1 MATDKVL
8 SSFSLNPRNASTD
21 QSKPKMTGRAE
32 VVFKGATVP
41 YTTAVWGPYKSDNGQ
56 EYYRLSIRPADPEL
70 AAKQDNMANGAV
82 PTPRPA
88 NAPANY
94 DESKA
99 RAGTGAI
106 FPTSDDERMTARA
119 KGPDHIRMFYGQAV
133 VLLPDGT
140 TSSID
145 PSAFARYAPND
156 KAKTTPTWYSG
167 NADHHDPE
175 AAAAARASK
184 SASAPSRPGA
194 PAHIE
199 GATQHYNFV

>member
-1 MATDKVL
+1 MTTTKLL
-8 SSFSLNPRNASTD
+8 SGFSLNPRNASTD
-21 QSKPKMTGRAE
+21 PSRPKMTGRAE
-32 VVFKGATVP
+32 IIFKGAAIP
-41 YTTAVWGPYKSDNGQ
+41 YTTAVWGPFKSEGGQ

-70 AAKQDNMANGAV
+70 AARQDNMANGSL
-82 PTPRPA
+82 PTPRPS

-106 FPTSDDERMTARA
+106 FPTSEEERAAARA

-140 TSSID
+140 TSAID
-145 PSAFARYAPND
+145 PSAFARYAAND
-156 KAKTTPTWYSG
+156 KSKSTPTWYSG
-167 NADHHDPE
+167 NADHHDPD
-175 AAAAARASK
+175 AAAAARAAK
-184 SASAPSRPGA
+184 SEHGPVRGGA
-194 PAHIE
+194 PAHLQ

>member
-1 MATDKVL
+1 
-8 SSFSLNPRNASTD
+8 
-21 QSKPKMTGRAE
+21 MTGRAE
-32 VVFKGATVP
+32 IEFKSQLIP
-41 YTTAVWGPYKSDNGQ
+41 YTTAVWGPYKTEDGQ

-70 AAKQDNMANGAV
+70 AARQDNMANGSL

-106 FPTSDDERMTARA
+106 FPTTDDERAKARA

-145 PSAFARYAPND
+145 PSAFARYASND
-156 KAKTTPTWYSG
+156 KSKTTPTWYSG

-175 AAAAARASK
+175 AAAAARAAK
-184 SASAPSRPGA
+184 SGAGPARPGA
-194 PAHIE
+194 PAHID
-199 GATQHYNFV
+199 GAVHHYNYV